1 MVNFV
6 HIYII
11 QILMNPHILQEA
23 NWKEIE
29 KARLKVAILPWG
41 ATEAHNYHLP
51 YGTDTIMAQK
61 IASDAAFRANKKGAG
76 AIVLPPMHYGV
87 NTGQMEV
94 KLCMNLNPSTQQS
107 ILQDILFVLEEHNI
121 DKLIIV
127 NGHGGNQFQPMIR
140 ELSLEFPDTIVCT
153 LNWWKICNENEF
165 FKEPGDHAGE
175 LETSCMMSVA
185 PELVAPL
192 ESAGPGKE
200 RKLKLDGFR
209 EKWVWT
215 QRRWVMI
222 SDDTGV
228 GNPAASTPDKGA
240 KFIECCTEKLARF
253 ILDFSKVRSEEDM
266 YEAE

>member
-1 MVNFV
+1 
-6 HIYII
+6 
-11 QILMNPHILQEA
+11 MNPHILQEA

-29 KARLKVAILPWG
+29 KAKIKIAILPWG

-51 YGTDTIMAQK
+51 YGTDTFMAQK
-61 IASDAAFRANKKGAG
+61 IASDAAAMANKKGAG
-76 AIVLPPMHYGV
+76 AIVLPPIAYGV
-87 NTGQMEV
+87 NTGQLEV

-127 NGHGGNQFQPMIR
+127 NGHGGNSFQPIIR
-140 ELSLEFPDTIVCT
+140 ELSLEYPDTIICSV
-153 LNWWKICNENEF
+153 NWWKICNENEF
-165 FKEPGDHAGE
+165 FEQPGDHAGE
-175 LETSCMMSVA
+175 LETSSMMAIA

-192 ESAGPGKE
+192 ETAGNGKE
-200 RKLKLDGFR
+200 RKLKFDGFR
-209 EKWVWT
+209 EKWAWT

-228 GNPAASTPDKGA
+228 GDPAKASANKGEA
-240 KFIECCTEKLARF
+240 FIGCCTKKLSQF
-253 ILDFSKVRSEEDM
+253 IIDFSKVRSEEDL